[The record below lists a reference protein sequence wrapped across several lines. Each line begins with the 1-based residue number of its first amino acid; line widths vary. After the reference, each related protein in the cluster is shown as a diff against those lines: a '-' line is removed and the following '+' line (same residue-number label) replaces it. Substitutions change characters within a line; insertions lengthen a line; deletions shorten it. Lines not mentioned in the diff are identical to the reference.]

1 MPVTGVP
8 GCCAVVPLEISS
20 APVEVNEE
28 SEDAV
33 SVVNAP
39 VEADEPPIGV
49 ELIVDAVIV
58 LLDTFCVS
66 VVPRISPVGAV
77 LDVDQAD
84 PVETGIPAPG

>member
-1 MPVTGVP
+1 MPVAGDP
-8 GCCAVVPLEISS
+8 GCSAVVPLEMSS

-39 VEADEPPIGV
+39 VDAEEAPIGV
-49 ELIVDAVIV
+49 ELIEDEVIV

-66 VVPRISPVGAV
+66 VVPKMSPVGEV
-77 LDVDQAD
+77 FEVPQAE
-84 PVETGIPAPG
+84 PVETGIPMPG